1 MDREKLR
8 ELMSEMLLRQN
19 TLAAMLQILDMIE
32 DHVKAVRQ
40 ALLEAFGA
48 DNDNDEPKGS
58 A

>member
-1 MDREKLR
+1 MDKEKLR
-8 ELMSEMLLRQN
+8 ALMSEMLLRQN

-48 DNDNDEPKGS
+48 DNDNGGGV
-58 A
+58 